1 MRELND
7 MVREVVTDCLVQD
20 EYAELIADLRPA
32 LKAGLRI
39 GCCMSDKEKKSKGR
53 RIFGECQKVPEE
65 WQGFAPYDFIIT
77 FYEPNI
83 AGMNDEQLH
92 ILAVHELLHV
102 GAQVEE
108 TGDIKIWIRPH
119 DQEDFNA
126 VLAKFGANWA
136 K

>member
-1 MRELND
+1 MRELNN
-7 MVREVVTDCLVQD
+7 MVKQICESVLD
-20 EYAELIADLRPA
+20 EYEDTFGDLNTAIA
-32 LKAGLRI
+32 AGLRV
-39 GCCMSDKEKKSKGR
+39 GYCLSDKEKTSKGR

-65 WQGFAPYDFIIT
+65 WQGFAPFDFLIT
-77 FYEPNI
+77 FYEPNA
-83 AGMNDEQLH
+83 AGMTPDQLRV
-92 ILAVHELLHV
+92 LAFHELMHV

-108 TGDIKIWIRPH
+108 SGDIKIWIRPH

>member
-7 MVREVVTDCLVQD
+7 MVREVCNDVLN
-20 EYAELIADLRPA
+20 EYEYDFPDLITAFN
-32 LKAGLRI
+32 AGLRM
-39 GCCMSDKEKKSKGR
+39 GFCMSDKEKKSKGR

-92 ILAVHELLHV
+92 ILAYHELMHA

-108 TGDIKIWIRPH
+108 SGDIKIWIRPH

-126 VLAKFGANWA
+126 VLSKFGANWA
-136 K
+136 R